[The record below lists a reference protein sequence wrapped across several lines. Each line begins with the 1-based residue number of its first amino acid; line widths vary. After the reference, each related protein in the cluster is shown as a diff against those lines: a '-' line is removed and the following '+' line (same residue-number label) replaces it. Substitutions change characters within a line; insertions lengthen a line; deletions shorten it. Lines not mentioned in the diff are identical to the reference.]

1 MRLRWIALFALLAV
15 GARETAAL
23 AQQLDYDEIA
33 KRPGFTVTREIV
45 KGQEVVR
52 IRKATVTIDIDKD
65 GMLGVDRDT
74 AVLCLWNEY
83 TKLHIG
89 ADYCFPDNEREMRED
104 FADAVERFKDFIVAN
119 SLTSVRRSDLDA
131 YVAKRRADFLAQAP
145 KADPGAPR
153 CPRTDLFTDYRA
165 DGREKRRAEVA
176 RILATPRPPV
186 MNPCF

>member
-1 MRLRWIALFALLAV
+1 VLFATLAV
-15 GARETAAL
+15 TAGETAAL

-33 KRPGFTVTREIV
+33 KRPGFTVTKKMV
-45 KGQEVVR
+45 NGHEVVQ

-65 GMLGVDRDT
+65 GALGVDQDT

-89 ADYCFPDNEREMRED
+89 ADYCCPDSEREMRED
-104 FADAVERFKDFIVAN
+104 FADAVERFKDFIVTN
-119 SLTSVRRSDLDA
+119 SLGPVSRSNLDA
-131 YVAKRRADFLAQAP
+131 YVAKRRADFLAHAP
-145 KADPGAPR
+145 RTEPGAPR
-153 CPRTDLFTDYRA
+153 CPKTDMFTDYQA
-165 DGREKRRAEVA
+165 DGRAKRRAEVA